1 MLTLPIF
8 LDKNMKQSLIPV
20 AFSRLKSDAWRCFL
34 GKILLTRAGYEKLV
48 QELEVLSRV
57 ERPQVVRELLEAA
70 QEGGVEKNPDF
81 QSALTQRQQLDRRI
95 KQLQQ
100 TLANAEVLVGSN
112 LRPDR
117 VRFNSK
123 VRVRSLDTGREQE
136 FRLVGTLEAD
146 ASAGRLS
153 MTSPLGRALLG
164 HASGDKV
171 QVNTPRGVRSYQIL
185 EIRMAEV

>member
-1 MLTLPIF
+1 
-8 LDKNMKQSLIPV
+8 
-20 AFSRLKSDAWRCFL
+20 L
-34 GKILLTRAGYEKLV
+34 GKILLTRTGYEKLV
-48 QELEVLSRV
+48 QELEILSQV

-81 QSALTQRQQLDRRI
+81 QSALAQRQQLDRRI

-112 LRPDR
+112 LPPTK
-117 VRFNSK
+117 VRFNST
-123 VRVRSLDTGREQE
+123 VRVRNLDTGREQE
-136 FRLVGTLEAD
+136 FKLVGTLEAD

-164 HASGDKV
+164 RAAGDKV
-171 QVNTPRGVRSYQIL
+171 QVHTPRGLRSYQIL
-185 EIRMAEV
+185 EIRMAAI

>member
-1 MLTLPIF
+1 M
-8 LDKNMKQSLIPV
+8 
-20 AFSRLKSDAWRCFL
+20 

-48 QELEVLSRV
+48 KELEFLSRV

-81 QSALTQRQQLDRRI
+81 QFALDQRQKLDRRI

-112 LRPDR
+112 LPPNQ
-117 VRFNSK
+117 VRFNSR
-123 VRVRSLDTGREQE
+123 VRVRNLDTGREQE
-136 FRLVGTLEAD
+136 FKLVGTLEAD
-146 ASAGRLS
+146 ASLGRLS

-164 HASGDKV
+164 RSPGERL
-171 QVNTPRGVRSYQIL
+171 QIQTPRGLRSYQIL
-185 EIRMAEV
+185 EIWVEEG